1 MTRPTSTHPRHRRQ
15 PLRDLARAISWHR
28 RKLAVLAAITAV
40 LAGVNAASPPDPPT
54 TTVQTA
60 TSSLTGGVA
69 LTAADVRPT
78 DVPTSL
84 VPERAVTDPADI
96 VGQVLSGPVPQGRIL
111 TDVDL
116 VSAAASPGLVL
127 APLRLSDA
135 GVVALLQAGDRV
147 DILAADPQGGDAE
160 VVAGRVR
167 IATIPAERSAS
178 GIGGSVASDGALILV
193 EVDPA
198 TAKLLARASVSA
210 SLSVVMR

>member
-1 MTRPTSTHPRHRRQ
+1 MTRPTSTNPRPRRQ

-40 LAGVNAASPPDPPT
+40 LAGVNAASPPDPPS

-69 LTAADVRPT
+69 VTAADLHAT
-78 DVPTSL
+78 EVPTSL
-84 VPERAVTDPADI
+84 VPARAVTDPADI
-96 VGQVLSGPVPQGRIL
+96 VGQVLSGPVPQGRVL
-111 TDVDL
+111 TEVDL

-135 GVVALLQAGDRV
+135 GVVALLHAGDRV
-147 DILAADPQGGDAE
+147 DILAADPQAGDADVLAE
-160 VVAGRVR
+160 QVRV
-167 IATIPAERSAS
+167 ATIPADRSGS

-193 EVDPA
+193 EVDPE

-210 SLSVVMR
+210 SLSVVLR